1 MKTAKQKRFAAIF
14 AGMLCISCL
23 SAPLAADAESAGTA
37 GENDSIAAAEE
48 LPLNTAVSGDISTKG
63 DVDFYQLTLP
73 EDGTLQI
80 GMTADWVSDFGDSYR
95 ITFYDADGTVISQD
109 DYVHSSTQFPA
120 EGWKAGVYYLSL
132 APYYADY
139 PPASTYTLTA
149 NFTPKSQWESDSAYE
164 LEPNDSFDTAN
175 TLTLSAPC
183 RGVFQN
189 NKDTDCYTF
198 TTDQPGKLSVTLQDE
213 TQSSGILGW
222 SLFLYNGDREQIG
235 KASLAQGTTSVTI
248 PAQGFDP
255 GTFTIQ
261 VRTNAMT
268 NINWSAA
275 EQYTLTA
282 DFIPTDSTYESEPND
297 STSRADAMLPNTP
310 VSGKLSDESDVDYYK
325 VTLDSAAQFSL
336 CLEHV
341 LPDALSSSGTPWT
354 VTCYPFDEKT
364 GTLREDKAVTLD
376 AALGKTK
383 TESETVLVRGGTYYV
398 EVRHKGYGGFS
409 DLEYTLTMQAE
420 MLTYTKG
427 DANADG
433 NVDAS
438 DVFEMMYSCAKKA
451 VGRTDDLLEGA
462 DFLAADI
469 DENDTLDS
477 TDIFYE
483 MLYIASK
490 GAGVPVDW
498 DSIVK

>member
-23 SAPLAADAESAGTA
+23 SAPLAVDAESAGTA
-37 GENDSIAAAEE
+37 GENDTIATAEE
-48 LPLNTAVSGDISTKG
+48 LPLNTAVSGDISAKG
-63 DVDFYQLTLP
+63 DVDFYQFTLP
-73 EDGTLQI
+73 EDGLLQVSMI
-80 GMTADWVSDFGDSYR
+80 ADWVSDFGDSYR
-95 ITFYDADGTVISQD
+95 ITFYDADGNEISQD
-109 DYVHSSTQFPA
+109 DYVHSNTQFPA
-120 EGWKAGVYYLSL
+120 NGWTAGVYYLSL

-164 LEPNDSFDTAN
+164 LEPNDSFSNAN
-175 TLTLSAPC
+175 ALTLSAPC
-183 RGVFQN
+183 RGVFHNYQ
-189 NKDTDCYTF
+189 DTDYYTF
-198 TTDQPGKLSVTLQDE
+198 TTDQPGKLSVTLGDE
-213 TQSSGILGW
+213 TQSSGYLGW

-235 KASLAQGTTSVTI
+235 KTELTQGTASVTI
-248 PAQGFDP
+248 PEQGFDP
-255 GTFTIQ
+255 GTFYIQ
-261 VRTNAMT
+261 VKTNAMT
-268 NINWSAA
+268 NGNWSGA

-282 DFIPTDSTYESEPND
+282 DFTPTDSTYESEPND
-297 STSRADAMLPNTP
+297 STSRADVMLPNTP

-336 CLEHV
+336 CLEHA
-341 LPDALSSSGTPWT
+341 LPDDLSSSGTPWT

-398 EVRHKGYGGFS
+398 EVRHKGIGGFS

-433 NVDAS
+433 SIDS
-438 DVFEMMYSCAKKA
+438 TDVFEMMYSCAKKA
-451 VGRTDDLLEGA
+451 VGRTDDLLEGEN
-462 DFLAADI
+462 FLAADI
-469 DENDTLDS
+469 DENGTLDS

>member
-1 MKTAKQKRFAAIF
+1 
-14 AGMLCISCL
+14 
-23 SAPLAADAESAGTA
+23 
-37 GENDSIAAAEE
+37 
-48 LPLNTAVSGDISTKG
+48 
-63 DVDFYQLTLP
+63 
-73 EDGTLQI
+73 
-80 GMTADWVSDFGDSYR
+80 
-95 ITFYDADGTVISQD
+95 
-109 DYVHSSTQFPA
+109 
-120 EGWKAGVYYLSL
+120 
-132 APYYADY
+132 
-139 PPASTYTLTA
+139 
-149 NFTPKSQWESDSAYE
+149 
-164 LEPNDSFDTAN
+164 
-175 TLTLSAPC
+175 
-183 RGVFQN
+183 
-189 NKDTDCYTF
+189 
-198 TTDQPGKLSVTLQDE
+198 
-213 TQSSGILGW
+213 
-222 SLFLYNGDREQIG
+222 
-235 KASLAQGTTSVTI
+235 
-248 PAQGFDP
+248 
-255 GTFTIQ
+255 
-261 VRTNAMT
+261 MT
-268 NINWSAA
+268 NGNWSGA

-282 DFIPTDSTYESEPND
+282 DFTPTDSTYESEPND
-297 STSRADAMLPNTP
+297 STSRADVMLPNTP

-336 CLEHV
+336 CLEHA
-341 LPDALSSSGTPWT
+341 LPDDLSSSGTPWT

-383 TESETVLVRGGTYYV
+383 TESETVLVRGGTNYV
-398 EVRHKGYGGFS
+398 EVRHKGYDGFS

-433 NVDAS
+433 SIDS
-438 DVFEMMYSCAKKA
+438 TDVFEMMYSCAKKA

-462 DFLAADI
+462 NFLAADI